1 MTVDSAPFV
10 LRFGLFELDLRSG
23 QLTKSGIP
31 VRLQAQP
38 CQVLGALLKQPGQV
52 VTREELR
59 QLIWPD
65 GTFVDFE
72 VGLNAAIR
80 RLRHALGDSADNPRF
95 VETVP
100 RQGYRFIAPVQ
111 AVNAQVKELSAGVG
125 ISLPP
130 LKRPWWK
137 ARIAAAAALVG
148 LVIVS
153 AWLISRSRR
162 VPVIAV
168 LPLRN
173 LSSQPNTDY
182 FSDGLT
188 DEIIRNLSLIEGLEV
203 KSRGS
208 SFELKDKTLSPREA
222 GKRLGAGLI
231 LEGSVLREGNQLR
244 VDVELVRAADDET
257 MWSARYD
264 RELKDVFA
272 IQNEISLSIVNELR
286 LRNVGQR
293 RRYNTDIETYD
304 IYLQAETL
312 AKEGALGIAAMAAA
326 IDLYKR
332 AIKNDPNFAPAYA
345 GLAHCYGRMRVRGQ
359 YEEPT
364 RLMRSAAQRAIE
376 LDPLLPEA
384 HAMQG
389 LVYASDLDW
398 NRAEASFRRAL
409 KLNPNMSYVREDYS
423 LFVLLPEGKIGEAA
437 QESRKAF
444 ELDPLN
450 NSRKVMLSFVL
461 LESGAYD
468 EAMKLAGEV
477 YFGNSTGSNPTEKNP
492 TENFAGQNY
501 CRALLLRG
509 RSAEAIRILQALG
522 PPNLGVLGYAYAKV
536 GRRSD
541 AEAIADSND
550 PAILRH
556 RVLIYSGL
564 GDADRAMQALKDDSA
579 VHDGLV
585 DVYPSYPELAWL
597 RDDPRMKS
605 FRQSRG
611 LH

>member
-1 MTVDSAPFV
+1 MTVDSAPSV
-10 LRFGLFELDLRSG
+10 WRFGLFELDLRSG
-23 QLTKSGIP
+23 QLTKSGAT
-31 VRLQAQP
+31 VRLPAQP
-38 CQVLGALLKQPGQV
+38 CQILCALLKTPGQV

-59 QLIWPD
+59 QLVWPN

-80 RLRHALGDSADNPRF
+80 RLRHALGDSAENPRF
-95 VETVP
+95 IETVH
-100 RQGYRFIAPVQ
+100 RQGYRFIAPVKGIHANQ
-111 AVNAQVKELSAGVG
+111 AEDSTASAH
-125 ISLPP
+125 IPSPP
-130 LKRPWWK
+130 SRQTRWR
-137 ARIAAAAALVG
+137 ARITIAAALLALV
-148 LVIVS
+148 ITS

-162 VPVIAV
+162 VPVVAV
-168 LPLRN
+168 LPLKN

-208 SFELKDKTLSPREA
+208 SFELKDKTLSPHEA
-222 GKRLGAGLI
+222 GKRLGAELI
-231 LEGSVLREGNQLR
+231 LEGSVLREGDKLR
-244 VDVELVRAADDET
+244 VNVELVRAADDKT
-257 MWSARYD
+257 IWSARYH

-272 IQNEISLSIVNELR
+272 IQNEIALSIVNELR

-304 IYLQAETL
+304 IYLRAEAL
-312 AKEGALGIAAMAAA
+312 AKEGALGIEAMAGA

-332 AIKNDPNFAPAYA
+332 AIQNDPNFAPAYA

-364 RLMRSAAQRAIE
+364 RLMRSAAQRAME

-384 HAMQG
+384 NAMLG

-398 NRAEASFRRAL
+398 NRAEASFRRAIE
-409 KLNPNMSYVREDYS
+409 LNPNMSYVREDYA
-423 LFVLLPEGKIGEAA
+423 LYLLLPEGKIEEAVH
-437 QESRKAF
+437 QSRRAV

-450 NSRKVMLSFVL
+450 MARKVMLSFVL
-461 LESGAYD
+461 LESGAYE
-468 EAMKLAGEV
+468 EARKLAGDV
-477 YFGNSTGSNPTEKNP
+477 YLSNPSSL
-492 TENFAGQNY
+492 FAGQNY
-501 CRALLLRG
+501 CRALLLQG
-509 RSAEAIRILQALG
+509 HSEEAIKILQTLG
-522 PPNLGVLGYAYAKV
+522 PQSLAVLGYAYAKV
-536 GRRSD
+536 GRRND
-541 AEAIADSND
+541 AEAIAASDD

-564 GDADRAMQALKDDSA
+564 GDSDRTMQALKDDSA